1 MTRKYICPACG
12 EKTGVNIVY
21 GYPTIEARD
30 ARDLGEIILGGCCAA
45 VSSVVMSGILSA
57 VSLTHWQ
64 GMKVRDCLA
73 LIRDETLS
81 GESENKV
88 RAYQAIVNSDK
99 HHHLTDKERRYLDK
113 LIKWGM
119 VQPKGYSRL
128 PLD

>member
-1 MTRKYICPACG
+1 
-12 EKTGVNIVY
+12 
-21 GYPTIEARD
+21 
-30 ARDLGEIILGGCCAA
+30 
-45 VSSVVMSGILSA
+45 
-57 VSLTHWQ
+57 
-64 GMKVRDCLA
+64 MKVRECLA

-99 HHHLTDKERRYLDK
+99 HHHLTDKERRHLDK